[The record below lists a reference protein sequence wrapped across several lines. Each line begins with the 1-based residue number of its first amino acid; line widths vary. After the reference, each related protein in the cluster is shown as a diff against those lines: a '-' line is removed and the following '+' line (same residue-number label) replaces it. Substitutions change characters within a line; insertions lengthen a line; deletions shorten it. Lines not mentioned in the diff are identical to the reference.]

1 MEGTRVPGAGAE
13 EPSGV
18 WGVKRAEGCSGNWR
32 ASSAPLCGAASASV
46 YNRTHGKWQAAK
58 RQSEGGRSFYRSAK
72 AAPTRRFHAVYD
84 HVARSDVLWQ
94 AWEDARTN
102 RGAPGVD
109 GHTIAD
115 VEAAGLGLFLRGLAD
130 SLKAGTFRP
139 APLRW
144 VHIPKPDGRTRPL
157 GIPTV
162 ADRVVMAAAKIVLEP
177 IFEADFSPVSF
188 GFRPGRSAIDACEAV
203 RQAANRGNNWGLD
216 ADVSDCFGSIDHDA
230 LVAQVALSASDRRML
245 RLLRSWLRVGVM
257 ESGEVSDTTSGTP
270 QGSPISPLLA
280 NIALTVVDKRG
291 EPVGWHLGVLV
302 RYAAIH
308 DARPLRSAPS
318 AMAITCRW
326 DELADRLYEAYGDIA
341 DDIQCYSV
349 VDYWHDEPDAGDQW
363 NDVNRRF
370 RDLVTTRS

>member
-1 MEGTRVPGAGAE
+1 
-13 EPSGV
+13 
-18 WGVKRAEGCSGNWR
+18 
-32 ASSAPLCGAASASV
+32 
-46 YNRTHGKWQAAK
+46 
-58 RQSEGGRSFYRSAK
+58 
-72 AAPTRRFHAVYD
+72 
-84 HVARSDVLWQ
+84 
-94 AWEDARTN
+94 
-102 RGAPGVD
+102 
-109 GHTIAD
+109 
-115 VEAAGLGLFLRGLAD
+115 
-130 SLKAGTFRP
+130 
-139 APLRW
+139 
-144 VHIPKPDGRTRPL
+144 
-157 GIPTV
+157 
-162 ADRVVMAAAKIVLEP
+162 MAAAKIVLEP